1 MERRG
6 PANYPLD
13 WFDPRFTC
21 PFDLPVQALV
31 TDVDLRERLLYALE
45 HEQEIDGAEGAPL
58 TFNLAD
64 LKEGLDACSPS
75 ASRPSFPAVPSSSDH
90 SSTRTLGPLPSPPPP
105 SSLKNTR
112 PSSTSIAPVPSA
124 HPTDPVNLPHAFPS
138 PPTFISPT
146 APPLCAHSN
155 PLCACRPQTPGV
167 EKKDVKPAR
176 GRDKKL
182 QSKLRNLKKRQAHA
196 AIYEDGRVPNFFRTP
211 RLSTSEH
218 VPLPHTIKT
227 NLDSTALPVA
237 QHCWVGRNLVP
248 KRSTP
253 WTYEEL
259 LDKGFKVVPW
269 KGGQPQAITD
279 KDGHAVV
286 LIVGGPTD
294 GADWGQVVKQ
304 VAQTFASVRDD
315 GLAAGIFPKDTQS
328 HRRGTFV
335 ALPVGVSHGNG
346 RLKPGNLFHPPERKK
361 LIQRLLDDK
370 AIRRLACYQSSVF
383 SFYAP
388 KLYAQYCHALLRVFE
403 HDHSLQRNFEDSIF
417 PATSFNLGPGASL
430 ELGANDGKRRS
441 SCSKR
446 RCAEF

>member
-6 PANYPLD
+6 GSPDYPLE
-13 WFDPRFTC
+13 WFDPHFTC

-75 ASRPSFPAVPSSSDH
+75 
-90 SSTRTLGPLPSPPPP
+90 LPSPPPP
-105 SSLKNTR
+105 SSSLPKAGPSAWTS
-112 PSSTSIAPVPSA
+112 SSTAPVPSA
-124 HPTDPVNLPHAFPS
+124 HLTDLVNLPHAFPS
-138 PPTFISPT
+138 PPTSIHPT
-146 APPLCAHSN
+146 TPPLCSHSN

-167 EKKDVKPAR
+167 EKKDVKPSR
-176 GRDKKL
+176 GRNKKL
-182 QSKLRNLKKRQAHA
+182 QSKLRSLKKRQAHA
-196 AIYEDGRVPNFFRTP
+196 AVYEDGRIPNFYRTP
-211 RLSTSEH
+211 RLSTFEH

-227 NLDSTALPVA
+227 DLDSTALPVA

-294 GADWGQVVKQ
+294 DADWGQVLKQ

-315 GLAAGIFPKDTQS
+315 GIAAGAFPKDAQS

-346 RLKPGNLFHPPERKK
+346 RNPG
-361 LIQRLLDDK
+361 
-370 AIRRLACYQSSVF
+370 
-383 SFYAP
+383 
-388 KLYAQYCHALLRVFE
+388 
-403 HDHSLQRNFEDSIF
+403 
-417 PATSFNLGPGASL
+417 TSFILPNG
-430 ELGANDGKRRS
+430 
-441 SCSKR
+441 
-446 RCAEF
+446 